1 MVEPIK
7 KIPADKISVVY
18 LFVKKLFWI
27 IGIMIEYSS
36 FAILPKKKKK
46 TSNEIAQHAERTNDD
61 RKFTDLT
68 KIKL

>member
-1 MVEPIK
+1 
-7 KIPADKISVVY
+7 
-18 LFVKKLFWI
+18 
-27 IGIMIEYSS
+27 MIEYSS
-36 FAILPKKKKK
+36 FAILPKKK